1 MRVLLDEQKGLK
13 LEEKFGERHY
23 LFILFFNFSAC
34 DIMEHRRRQT
44 MQINIHES
52 DPRVSQLVER
62 VVAGE
67 EIIISSEAGEPIA
80 KLVPYPKKQKSW

>member
-1 MRVLLDEQKGLK
+1 
-13 LEEKFGERHY
+13 
-23 LFILFFNFSAC
+23 
-34 DIMEHRRRQT
+34 

-67 EIIISSEAGEPIA
+67 EIIIGSEAGEPVA
-80 KLVPYPKKQKSW
+80 KLVPYPKKQKSRRTLGGWEGKVWIADDFDEIPQEIAEAFGISDK